1 LATYNVTM
9 RIIGYIP
16 LNVALA
22 ASLLVSST
30 VAAAA
35 PMPADSALS
44 TQHSALAPASAE
56 CFFEFGFKTLHD
68 LIPDIVGN
76 CTTNEMHNPE
86 NGDGLQLTTGGLLV
100 WRRVDN
106 WTAFTNGATTWVNGP
121 FGLQSRPNGE
131 RFPWEA
137 AAVPAPSPS
146 PPAPSTPV
154 PAQTAVPAQTPE
166 PAPTPPGAVALV
178 QQAIADAAKRTG
190 VDPSAIQVVSV
201 EARDWPDSSLGCPKP
216 GFAYSQIVTPG
227 FRIVLNAAGKQLEY
241 HTDRGQQ
248 VVLC

>member
-1 LATYNVTM
+1 MQLTGFRRLLVAMVLALVVVVV
-9 RIIGYIP
+9 P
-16 LNVALA
+16 A
-22 ASLLVSST
+22 ASV
-30 VAAAA
+30 
-35 PMPADSALS
+35 
-44 TQHSALAPASAE
+44 HSAE
-56 CFFEFGFKTLHD
+56 CFFDSGFKTLHD
-68 LIPDIVGN
+68 LIPDIVGS

-100 WRRVDN
+100 WRKVDN
-106 WTAFTNGATTWVNGP
+106 WTAFTNGVTTWINGP

-137 AAVPAPSPS
+137 AAAPAPSS
-146 PPAPSTPV
+146 PAPTPSTAVPTLTPV
-154 PAQTAVPAQTPE
+154 PAQTPLPGQTPE
-166 PAPTPPGAVALV
+166 PAPTPELAPTPPGAVALV

-248 VVLC
+248 LVSC

>member
-1 LATYNVTM
+1 LEIEVQLTGFRRLLVAMVLALVVTVV
-9 RIIGYIP
+9 P
-16 LNVALA
+16 A
-22 ASLLVSST
+22 ASV
-30 VAAAA
+30 
-35 PMPADSALS
+35 
-44 TQHSALAPASAE
+44 HSAE
-56 CFFEFGFKTLHD
+56 CFFDSGFKTLHD
-68 LIPDIVGN
+68 LIPDIVGS

-100 WRRVDN
+100 WRKVDN
-106 WTAFTNGATTWVNGP
+106 WTAFTNGVTTWINGP

-137 AAVPAPSPS
+137 AAAPAPSS
-146 PPAPSTPV
+146 
-154 PAQTAVPAQTPE
+154 
-166 PAPTPPGAVALV
+166 PAPTPSTAVPTLTTV
-178 QQAIADAAKRTG
+178 ADAAKRTG

-248 VVLC
+248 LVSC

>member
-1 LATYNVTM
+1 M
-9 RIIGYIP
+9 RINRYMP

-22 ASLLVSST
+22 TSLLLSST

-44 TQHSALAPASAE
+44 TRHSALAAPAAE
-56 CFFEFGFKTLHD
+56 CFFQSGFKTLHD
-68 LIPDIVGN
+68 LIPDIVGD
-76 CTTNEMHNPE
+76 CVTNEMHYPE
-86 NGDGLQLTTGGLLV
+86 NGDGLQLTAGGLLV
-100 WRRVDN
+100 WRKADN
-106 WTAFTNGATTWVNGP
+106 WTAFTNGAMTWINGP
-121 FGLQSRPNGE
+121 FGLQSRANGE

-137 AAVPAPSPS
+137 VAVPAP
-146 PPAPSTPV
+146 PPLPAVPSTPV
-154 PAQTAVPAQTPE
+154 PAATPE

-178 QQAIADAAKRTG
+178 QRAVADAAKRTG

-227 FRIVLNAAGKQLEY
+227 FRIVLEAAGQRLEY

-248 VVLC
+248 VVSC